1 MNEDYVTVLKTYNLG
16 TIAIAKSLLS
26 DSEIDFTV
34 KNENFGSIFNDFY
47 SVSGFIEIQVR
58 LPDAETA
65 REILKELQLDF
76 DDPDNDQK
84 EEDISQEV
92 NDQ

>member
-34 KNENFGSIFNDFY
+34 KNEYFGSICNVFY

-58 LPDAETA
+58 QPDAETA
-65 REILKELQLDF
+65 REILEELQQDS
-76 DDPDNDQK
+76 DDPDNNQEK
-84 EEDISQEV
+84 EDISQEV

>member
-26 DSEIDFTV
+26 DAEIDFTV
-34 KNENFGSIFNDFY
+34 KNENFGSIYNGFY

-58 LPDAETA
+58 QPDAETA
-65 REILKELQLDF
+65 REILEELQQDS
-76 DDPDNDQK
+76 DDPDNNQEK
-84 EEDISQEV
+84 EDISQEV

>member
-16 TIAIAKSLLS
+16 TIAIAKSLLG
-26 DSEIDFTV
+26 DAEIDFTV
-34 KNENFGSIFNDFY
+34 KNENFGSIYNCFY

-58 LPDAETA
+58 QPDADTA
-65 REILKELQLDF
+65 REILEELQLDS
-76 DDPDNDQK
+76 DEPDNAQ
-84 EEDISQEV
+84 EEEEISREV